1 MGNGD
6 VSVHATNIIA
16 VEPVPGSPSIHQ
28 MHLHVCTP
36 DSRSWV
42 RHKRLFADVED
53 AHEGPIAGKDPV
65 KCMPPSWIAGSGCHG
80 AA

>member
-16 VEPVPGSPSIHQ
+16 VEPVPGSPSIHH

-42 RHKRLFADVED
+42 KHKRLFADVED
-53 AHEGPIAGKDPV
+53 AH
-65 KCMPPSWIAGSGCHG
+65 
-80 AA
+80 